1 MEANGVRSK
10 SSSGGLTTL
19 PATHRDR
26 IPAMKFLALLLLLA
40 APGVANE
47 PKDLP
52 DYACPKH
59 RIASQHTGITR
70 STGEGV
76 KLCQYG
82 HDWGVDGKHT
92 FWVSLPRYGTE
103 EVLGPSSKQY
113 Y

>member
-76 KLCQYG
+76 KLCQSNTDTIG
-82 HDWGVDGKHT
+82 AWTGNTRSRFRTAIWNGRS
-92 FWVSLPRYGTE
+92 FRSE
-103 EVLGPSSKQY
+103 F
-113 Y
+113 